1 MILGLQNCEPDTLLF
16 STRTTIVL
24 EQDEYIY
31 VAASTTGETNRYNT
45 FTKGKVLLKVH
56 FKCFPIECFS

>member
-31 VAASTTGETNRYNT
+31 VAATTTGETNRYNT
-45 FTKGKVLLKVH
+45 FTKGEVLL
-56 FKCFPIECFS
+56 